1 MFQIY
6 KQAITDQH
14 ERVMTQLADLFDG
27 QILIGGTGLALQI
40 GHRKSEDL
48 DYVVQQP
55 IVDNITTML
64 KKATPG
70 SVWQHQMQNT
80 QQYTGFCSG
89 IKVTFFHDDVRFL
102 HPIHEFAGNKIAN
115 ISDIFSSK
123 LFTISRRAVWRDY
136 VDIAI
141 LLDKKLLTLAGGI
154 ADAQIRHQVDEKW
167 ILEPLTYFEDV
178 TYAPIDYL
186 EKSYSDL
193 EIQKIL
199 ETEAMQYTD
208 LRLSLASFET

>member
-1 MFQIY
+1 MFQIF

-14 ERVMTQLADLFDG
+14 EQVMFQLANLFDG

-48 DYVVQQP
+48 DYVIKQP
-55 IVDNITTML
+55 VAENITSLLTI
-64 KKATPG
+64 ATG
-70 SVWQHQMQNT
+70 ASQWQHQMQNS

-89 IKVTFFHDDVRFL
+89 IKVTFFHDNVQFL
-102 HPIHEFAGNKIAN
+102 HPTHEFAGNQIAD

-136 VDIAI
+136 VDIAV
-141 LLDKKLLTLAGGI
+141 LLDKELLSLKDGI
-154 ADAQIRHQVDEKW
+154 VDAKIRHQVDEKW
-167 ILEPLTYFEDV
+167 ILEPLTYFEDI

-186 EKSYSDL
+186 EKSYSDA
-193 EIQKIL
+193 EIRNIL

>member
-1 MFQIY
+1 MLQIY
-6 KQAITDQH
+6 KQTITDQH
-14 ERVMTQLADLFDG
+14 EYVMLQLANMFDN

-48 DYVVQQP
+48 DYVINSPVP
-55 IVDNITTML
+55 HNITSL
-64 KKATPG
+64 L
-70 SVWQHQMQNT
+70 SVAAPKETWQHQLQND

-89 IKVTFFHDDVRFL
+89 IKVTFFHDDVSFL
-102 HPIHEFAGNKIAN
+102 HPTNEFARTQIAN

-123 LFTISRRAVWRDY
+123 LFTIGKRAVWRDY

-141 LLDKKLLTLAGGI
+141 LLDKGLVALEDGI
-154 ADAQIRHQVDEKW
+154 AEAKIRHQVDEKW
-167 ILEPLTYFEDV
+167 ILEPLTYFSDI

-186 EKSYSDL
+186 GKSYSDA

-208 LRLSLASFET
+208 LRLSLASFEI